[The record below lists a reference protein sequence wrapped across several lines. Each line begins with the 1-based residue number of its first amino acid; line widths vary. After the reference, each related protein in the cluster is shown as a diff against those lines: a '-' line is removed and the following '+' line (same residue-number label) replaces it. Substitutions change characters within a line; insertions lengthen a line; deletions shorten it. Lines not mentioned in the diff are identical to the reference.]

1 MIHRAANC
9 AGFTVAKGCG
19 ENACL
24 LVEPCRFESVGF
36 GIFGGEKLLCLII
49 FSRSTGVLFFDFFVI
64 FELFVY
70 AFQLFADL
78 V

>member
-9 AGFTVAKGCG
+9 TGFTVAKGRG

-36 GIFGGEKLLCLII
+36 GIFCGKELLCLAI
-49 FSRSTGVLFFDFFVI
+49 FVGSFVVLLLDFIVACQ
-64 FELFVY
+64 LFVY